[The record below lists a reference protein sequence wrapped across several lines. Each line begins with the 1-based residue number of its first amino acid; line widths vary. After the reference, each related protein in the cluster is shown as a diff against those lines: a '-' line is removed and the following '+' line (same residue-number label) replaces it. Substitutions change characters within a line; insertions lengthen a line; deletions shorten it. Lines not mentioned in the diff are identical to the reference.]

1 MTRREKIPRYQIGDE
16 LTVESLN
23 KLVDAINRQALTGGA
38 GVNIQST
45 SNGTMISVPAR
56 YVGYPAITTSSI
68 SARSGSTPGSG
79 TVTLYL
85 LDTSQALAATSTTG
99 VTVYSYSSAAIS
111 SGKYCWVVQDPNGEW
126 WVISVEC

>member
-1 MTRREKIPRYQIGDE
+1 MTRREKLSRFRVGDE

-23 KLVDAINRQALTGGA
+23 KLVDAINRMALTGGA

-45 SNGTMISVPAR
+45 SNGTMISVPGK

-68 SARSGSTPGSG
+68 SARSGATPGSG

-85 LDTSQALAATSTTG
+85 LSTAGALTATGTTS
-99 VTVYSYSSAAIS
+99 VTVYSYASTAIS